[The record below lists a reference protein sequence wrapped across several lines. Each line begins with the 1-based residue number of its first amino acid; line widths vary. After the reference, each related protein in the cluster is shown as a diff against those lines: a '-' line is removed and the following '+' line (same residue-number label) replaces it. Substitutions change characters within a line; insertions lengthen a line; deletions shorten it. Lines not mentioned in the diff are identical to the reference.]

1 MLLNGKIAIVTGG
14 AHGIGLACVKRFVAE
29 GAKVVMA
36 DITDSDGNAAAKKL
50 SDDGHAVRYVH
61 ANVSERLDVHNL
73 IAAAIETYGRVDIM
87 VTSAGVMEAVPF
99 LQLDEADFDRTLR
112 INLKGTFMCAQAAAK
127 QMVRQLEKGDGPP
140 GSIVTIS
147 SINAWFGLPN
157 SVAYSASKGAV
168 SQLTKS
174 IAIALAEHGIR
185 VNAVGPGTIETA
197 MSATL
202 TQNDDIRAN
211 MLARTPLGRLGKPEE
226 MAAVAAWLASDQA
239 SYVTGQTIYADGGR
253 MPLSLTMAQPRSD
266 DT

>member
-1 MLLNGKIAIVTGG
+1 MLLNGKVAIVTGG
-14 AHGIGLACVKRFVAE
+14 AHGIGRACVERFAAE

-36 DITDSDGNAAAKKL
+36 DITDSDGNAAAKTL
-50 SDDGHAVRYVH
+50 TEAGHAVRYVH
-61 ANVSERLDVHNL
+61 ANVAERLDVHNL
-73 IAAAIETYGRVDIM
+73 IAAAVEAFGRVDIM

-99 LQLDEADFDRTLR
+99 LELEEADFDRTLR

-127 QMVRQLEKGDGPP
+127 QMVRQLEKGEGPP
-140 GSIVTIS
+140 GAIVAIS

-157 SVAYSASKGAV
+157 SAAYAASKGGV

-174 IAIALAEHGIR
+174 IAMALAEHGIR

-197 MSATL
+197 MSAPL
-202 TQNDDIRAN
+202 TKNDDIRAA

-253 MPLSLTMAQPRSD
+253 MPLSLTTAQPQPKE
-266 DT
+266 T